1 MDIKNLQQGAKARI
15 KSTGQVVEIKRV
27 SNHGFSIVRFK
38 TGGDYMV
45 LNDRLETA
53 AVDPAAGIAG
63 CPLTLPV
70 PDQGHS

>member
-15 KSTGQVVEIKRV
+15 KSTGQIVEIKRV

-45 LNDRLETA
+45 LNDRLETTT
-53 AVDPAAGIAG
+53 VDS
-63 CPLTLPV
+63 V
-70 PDQGHS
+70 KH

>member
-27 SNHGFSIVRFK
+27 STHGFSIVLFK

-45 LNDRLETA
+45 LNERLESA
-53 AVDPAAGIAG
+53 QADP
-63 CPLTLPV
+63 V
-70 PDQGHS
+70 KH

>member
-27 SNHGFSIVRFK
+27 SDHGFSIVRFK

-45 LNDRLETA
+45 LNDRLETTS
-53 AVDPAAGIAG
+53 VEQ
-63 CPLTLPV
+63 TR
-70 PDQGHS
+70 H

>member
-15 KSTGQVVEIKRV
+15 KSTGQIVEIKRV

-45 LNDRLETA
+45 LNDRLETTS
-53 AVDPAAGIAG
+53 VDP
-63 CPLTLPV
+63 V
-70 PDQGHS
+70 RH

>member
-45 LNDRLETA
+45 LNDRLETTS
-53 AVDPAAGIAG
+53 VEQ
-63 CPLTLPV
+63 TR
-70 PDQGHS
+70 H

>member
-53 AVDPAAGIAG
+53 VI
-63 CPLTLPV
+63 
-70 PDQGHS
+70 DQVRH

>member
-15 KSTGQVVEIKRV
+15 KSTGQIVEIKRV

-45 LNDRLETA
+45 LNDRLETTS
-53 AVDPAAGIAG
+53 VEQ
-63 CPLTLPV
+63 LR
-70 PDQGHS
+70 H

>member
-1 MDIKNLQQGAKARI
+1 MNPEQNMDIKNLQQGAKARI

-53 AVDPAAGIAG
+53 VI
-63 CPLTLPV
+63 
-70 PDQGHS
+70 DQVRH

>member
-15 KSTGQVVEIKRV
+15 KSTGQIVEIKRV

-45 LNDRLETA
+45 LNDRLETTS
-53 AVDPAAGIAG
+53 VEQ
-63 CPLTLPV
+63 TR
-70 PDQGHS
+70 H

>member
-15 KSTGQVVEIKRV
+15 KSTGQIVEIKRV

-53 AVDPAAGIAG
+53 SVEQ
-63 CPLTLPV
+63 TR
-70 PDQGHS
+70 H

>member
-15 KSTGQVVEIKRV
+15 KTTGQVVEIKRV
-27 SNHGFSIVRFK
+27 SNHGLSIVRFK

-53 AVDPAAGIAG
+53 AVEQ
-63 CPLTLPV
+63 V
-70 PDQGHS
+70 KH

>member
-15 KSTGQVVEIKRV
+15 KSTGQIVEIKRV

-45 LNDRLETA
+45 LNDRLEAA
-53 AVDPAAGIAG
+53 AVDSIK
-63 CPLTLPV
+63 
-70 PDQGHS
+70 H

>member
-45 LNDRLETA
+45 LNERLESA
-53 AVDPAAGIAG
+53 Q
-63 CPLTLPV
+63 
-70 PDQGHS
+70 PDLLKH

>member
-45 LNDRLETA
+45 LNDRLESTS
-53 AVDPAAGIAG
+53 VEQ
-63 CPLTLPV
+63 TR
-70 PDQGHS
+70 H

>member
-27 SNHGFSIVRFK
+27 SDHGFSIVRFK

-45 LNDRLETA
+45 SVSYTHLLA
-53 AVDPAAGIAG
+53 
-63 CPLTLPV
+63 
-70 PDQGHS
+70 H

>member
-53 AVDPAAGIAG
+53 VADLVK
-63 CPLTLPV
+63 
-70 PDQGHS
+70 H

>member
-27 SNHGFSIVRFK
+27 SDHGFSIVRFK

-45 LNDRLETA
+45 LNDRLETTSTEQ
-53 AVDPAAGIAG
+53 VR
-63 CPLTLPV
+63 
-70 PDQGHS
+70 H